1 MRERLGAAS
10 RSYPSPVDTAISPA
24 RVGVWDALVP
34 RLTAAGWIEGGTV
47 EPRAAPHLHAL
58 RAGPDPHGTLERLA
72 DVLEDAPELAERALV
87 EPSVGEAL
95 VAIAGASRALTRT
108 AKAHPAWLIEA
119 ATGEGDGH
127 EPPPADVGAIRS
139 FVRRGLLRIAVRDLL
154 GRADMPRVG
163 RELADLADAAA
174 AAALAYALEDARGF
188 PDTADLPEVP
198 FVVVAMGKWGGRE
211 LNYASDIDLLFVYGA
226 PEGAEPSR
234 VGEYAQ
240 RAAGAFMEAL
250 GGVAPEGVAFRVD
263 ADLRPEGKAGPLARS
278 LDAYASYYDRWAEPW
293 EFQALIKARPAAGD
307 ATLGRRFTDL
317 VTPYVYPDTLPA
329 GAIRHVRTLKA
340 RAEAHTSSRGRTH
353 TEIKRGIGGIRDVE
367 FSAQLLQLVHGRSDP
382 DLRGRD
388 TLAALEALRAGG
400 YVRPG
405 DAAALSEA
413 YRWLRD
419 LEHRIQLWDLR
430 QTHDLPAAD
439 AARHRLARTMGYR
452 DGPGRT
458 ARDEFEADLVR
469 HRGTVRTIHER
480 LFYRPLLEA
489 FAESPAVRLTP
500 EGARRQLAALGFRDS
515 EGAQRAFD
523 DLTAGLS
530 RRSGLMQQLLPLML
544 DWLSEAPDPDL
555 GLAQLRTLV
564 TTTSDNT
571 TLVAALRDNPVA
583 AERLCRVLGTSRLL
597 GRLLDRIPEA
607 LAAIG
612 DDSRIDA
619 VPTPDELVA
628 AARQQVGI
636 RRDRA
641 AVLAALLRFV
651 RGGLLRVAVRDLL
664 GRAGTQQVGVE
675 LSDLADAAAAAALDL
690 AHAEV
695 RERPEFA
702 DLPEVPFV
710 VVAMGKWGGCELNY
724 ASDLDVLYVYDVPT
738 GAETHAAASYAEKV
752 ATYFAKAL
760 GGVTPEGV
768 AFRIDA
774 RLRPEGKSGRLAR
787 SLDGFAAYY
796 DKWAEPWEFQS
807 LIKARPAAGDQA
819 LGAAFLDLVA
829 PHVYPDTLP
838 AETVRY
844 VRTVKARVEK
854 ERIPPHEDAAFHMKL
869 GPGSLS
875 DVEFT
880 TQLLQLT
887 HGGRQPRVRLA
898 GTLAA
903 IEALDAD
910 HLISPADARSL
921 AEAYRFCAA
930 VRNRLFLQAGKPR
943 DSLPADADEA
953 TRLAL
958 SLGYEHHPLSTLREE
973 YRRRTRRARRVVAR
987 LFYGVER

>member
-1 MRERLGAAS
+1 M
-10 RSYPSPVDTAISPA
+10 DTAISPA

-34 RLTAAGWIEGGTV
+34 RLAAAGWIDGDAV
-47 EPRAAPHLHAL
+47 APMAAPHLHAL
-58 RAGPDPHGTLERLA
+58 RAGPDPVGTLERLA
-72 DVLEDAPELAERALV
+72 DVLEAAPELAERALAV
-87 EPSVGEAL
+87 PAVGEAL

-108 AKAHPAWLIEA
+108 VKAHPDWLIDA
-119 ATGEGDGH
+119 ATGDAGAG
-127 EPPPADVGAIRS
+127 EPPEPDVGAIRS
-139 FVRRGLLRIAVRDLL
+139 FVRQGLLRIAVRDLL

-174 AAALAYALEDARGF
+174 AAALEYAEAKARDRDAA
-188 PDTADLPEVP
+188 ADLPDVP
-198 FVVVAMGKWGGRE
+198 FAVVAMGKWGGRE
-211 LNYASDIDLLFVYGA
+211 LNYASDIDLLFVYDTPAGPA
-226 PEGAEPSR
+226 PDSVNDYGQR
-234 VGEYAQ
+234 V
-240 RAAGAFMEAL
+240 AASFMQAL
-250 GGVAPEGVAFRVD
+250 GGVTPEGVAFRVD

-307 ATLGRRFTDL
+307 EDLGRRFAEL
-317 VTPYVYPDTLPA
+317 VTPHVYPDTLPA

-340 RAEAHTSSRGRTH
+340 RAEAHTSSRGRAH
-353 TEIKRGIGGIRDVE
+353 SEIKRGIGGIRDVE
-367 FSAQLLQLVHGRSDP
+367 FSVQLLQLVHGRSDA

-388 TLAALEALRAGG
+388 TLAALDALERGG

-405 DAAALSEA
+405 DAASLHEA

-430 QTHDLPAAD
+430 QTHELPGDD

-452 DGPGRT
+452 DHADRT
-458 ARDEFEADLVR
+458 ARDDFEADLVR

-489 FAESPAVRLTP
+489 FAASPAVRLTP

-515 EGAQRAFD
+515 DGAQRAFD

-530 RRSGLMQQLLPLML
+530 RRSRLMQQLLPLML

-564 TTTSDNT
+564 TTTADNT

-612 DDSRIDA
+612 DDGRIDS
-619 VPTPDELVA
+619 VPTPEELTA
-628 AARQQVGI
+628 AARQQVGV
-636 RRDRA
+636 RRDRV
-641 AVLAALLRFV
+641 AVLGALRRFV
-651 RGGLLRVAVRDLL
+651 RGGLLRIAVRDLL
-664 GRAGTQQVGVE
+664 GRAGTEQVGGE

-695 RERPEFA
+695 RERPEF
-702 DLPEVPFV
+702 DGLPDVPFV
-710 VVAMGKWGGCELNY
+710 VVAMGKWGGRELNY
-724 ASDLDVLYVYDVPT
+724 ASDLDVLYVYDVPA
-738 GAETHAAASYAEKV
+738 GAETHVANAYAEKV
-752 ATYFAKAL
+752 ATSFAEAL

-796 DKWAEPWEFQS
+796 DQWAEPWEFQA
-807 LIKARPAAGDQA
+807 LIKARPAAGDPA
-819 LGAAFLDLVA
+819 LGARFLDLVV
-829 PHVYPDTLP
+829 PHVYPGALP
-838 AETVRY
+838 DDTVRY
-844 VRTVKARVEK
+844 VRTVKARIEK

-880 TQLLQLT
+880 VQLLQLA
-887 HGGRQPRVRLA
+887 HGGRQPRVRVP

-903 IEALDAD
+903 LEALDAD
-910 HLISPADARSL
+910 HLILPADARSL
-921 AEAYRFCAA
+921 ADAYRFCAR

-943 DSLPADADEA
+943 DSLPSDADEA

-958 SLGYEHHPLSTLREE
+958 SLGYEHHPLSTMREE
-973 YRRRTRRARRVVAR
+973 YRRRTRRARRVVER
-987 LFYGVER
+987 LFYGVDR